1 MNRKRMTKKW
11 EEENEEDGMKEELCY
26 RTLINRLKKQ
36 GRHLKHLPD
45 ELECIKKDAQ
55 SPL

>member
-1 MNRKRMTKKW
+1 MTKKW